1 MLRSPR
7 RFSFGFDRFSGLYL
21 GALFI
26 VLFGFWVPHLFLSTS
41 TLHSVASNQAIIG
54 MLALALII
62 PLAAGAYDLSI
73 GANINVV
80 TLLVVIL
87 QVDHHWS
94 PVAAI
99 VAGVLFGAAVG
110 FVNGFIVVALRVNS
124 FIATLGMSSILVALQ
139 VIIAP
144 IQPSPVASGAY
155 VTLATKSIGG
165 FQIVFFYLL
174 ILAVLVWWFLE
185 HTPVGRSLYAVGG
198 NPEAARLTGIGVG
211 RLTWMSFVASGTLTG
226 IAGVFYGSQYG
237 PSLTFGAALL
247 LPAFAAAFLGSTQL
261 KPGRV
266 NVWGTIIAIYV
277 LAIGVQGV
285 QFVTAEQWV
294 NSMFNGVALI
304 GAVAFATWR
313 QQSSGGPSRFRRWRK
328 GPAEPGEPE
337 RDAASSPQ
345 HEISA
350 GGQGVR

>member
-1 MLRSPR
+1 MSSPPR

-21 GALFI
+21 GGFFIALFAI
-26 VLFGFWVPHLFLSTS
+26 WVPDLFLT
-41 TLHSVASNQAIIG
+41 TATMHSVASNQAIIG
-54 MLALALII
+54 MLALALIV

-73 GANINVV
+73 GATINLT
-80 TLLVVIL
+80 TLLVIIL

-94 PVAAI
+94 PAAAI
-99 VAGVLFGAAVG
+99 AAAIFVAMLVGV
-110 FVNGFIVVALRVNS
+110 VNGFIVVVLRVNS
-124 FIATLGMSSILVALQ
+124 FIATLGMSSVLAAVQ

-144 IQPSPVASGAY
+144 IQPSPVASGSY
-155 VTLATKSIGG
+155 VTLATKSVGG
-165 FQIVFFYLL
+165 FQVVFFYLL
-174 ILAVLVWWFLE
+174 IMAVIVWWFLE
-185 HTPVGRSLYAVGG
+185 HTPIGRSLYAVGG
-198 NPEAARLTGIGVG
+198 NPEAARLSGIGVG
-211 RLTWMSFVASGTLTG
+211 RLTWMSFICCSTLTG

-313 QQSSGGPSRFRRWRK
+313 QRSCGGSGGRILRWRR
-328 GPAEPGEPE
+328 GEPTAIQDETAEE
-337 RDAASSPQ
+337 RP
-345 HEISA
+345 SA
-350 GGQGVR
+350 VT